1 MKVDVDKIWE
11 QNEFGLQTNKS
22 VEIISTLYFDKYEH
36 SSDIEEQLEDWSL
49 DDLINTF
56 ELVSEMFTYE
66 VGEYEE
72 NEFAEPEVYQLAHEF
87 YNAANI
93 SDATN
98 YYLRPKSKKKFF

>member
-1 MKVDVDKIWE
+1 MKVDVDKIWK
-11 QNEFGLQTNKS
+11 QNEFGLHTNKS
-22 VEIISTLYFDKYEH
+22 VEIISTLYFSKYEH

-56 ELVSEMFTYE
+56 EFVSEMYTYE
-66 VGEYEE
+66 AGEYEE
-72 NEFAEPEVYQLAHEF
+72 NEFAEPEVYQLSHEF

-93 SDATN
+93 NDATN